1 MKLST
6 GLLLAAA
13 FTLAAWPGAV
23 SAQSNGPPC
32 NDCQTNSQFGWSGNA
47 QGVAPAH
54 AGSHFSRAYEQHNLM
69 YQRNQAWPKPFVCWD
84 RAAYFN
90 TWNQMY
96 TAGLAGECTLSDAH
110 FDPQTG
116 NLNKMGER
124 KIEVIFRNLPESH
137 RGVLV
142 AETRDPNLN
151 NHRMEVARNAVRE
164 WYGEAYASQVALTGR
179 VPEPASGAK
188 VYAVNTRYQ
197 ANLPSPT
204 INNSAGGSGAGSGGG
219 AAGSSSGGGGSGT
232 GN

>member
-6 GLLLAAA
+6 GFLLAAV
-13 FTLAAWPGAV
+13 FTLASLPGAV
-23 SAQSNGPPC
+23 SAQSTAAPC
-32 NDCQTNSQFGWSGNA
+32 NDCQTNSQFGWSA
-47 QGVAPAH
+47 SSKAVAPAH
-54 AGSHFSRAYEQHNLM
+54 AGSHFSRAYEQHNLI
-69 YQRNQAWPKPFVCWD
+69 YQRNQAWPKPFICWD
-84 RAAYFN
+84 RGAYFN

-116 NLNKMGER
+116 DLNEMGQR

-137 RGVLV
+137 RGILI
-142 AETRDPNLN
+142 AESRDPNLN

-164 WYGEAYASQVALTGR
+164 WYGEGYAAQVALTGR

-204 INNSAGGSGAGSGGG
+204 INNSAGSSGSGGASGGGGGGG
-219 AAGSSSGGGGSGT
+219 AASGGG
-232 GN
+232 N

>member
-6 GLLLAAA
+6 GFLLAAVL
-13 FTLAAWPGAV
+13 TLASLPGAV
-23 SAQSNGPPC
+23 SAQSSGPPC
-32 NDCQTNSQFGWSGNA
+32 NDCQTNSQFGWSGGSQA
-47 QGVAPAH
+47 VAPSH
-54 AGSHFSRAYEQHNLM
+54 GGSHLSRAYEQHNLM
-69 YQRNQAWPKPFVCWD
+69 YQRNQAWPKPFICWD

-137 RGVLV
+137 RGVLI
-142 AETRDPNLN
+142 AESRDQNLN

-164 WYGEAYASQVALTGR
+164 WYGEAYAAQVALTGR

-204 INNSAGGSGAGSGGG
+204 INNSAGSGSSSGA
-219 AAGSSSGGGGSGT
+219 SSGGGGSSGGAT
-232 GN
+232 GGN